1 MICTEWVEK
10 VAIIMEIS
18 KTATDL
24 FSQRAID
31 ADLGGQIS
39 EQEEQINELNGPV
52 YLRYG
57 ILYHAKLRH
66 AVYS

>member
-1 MICTEWVEK
+1 MFRKFFIDMICTEWVEK

-31 ADLGGQIS
+31 ADLGG
-39 EQEEQINELNGPV
+39 
-52 YLRYG
+52 RYQSRKSR
-57 ILYHAKLRH
+57 LK
-66 AVYS
+66 S

>member
-24 FSQRAID
+24 FSQRTID
-31 ADLGGQIS
+31 ADLGD
-39 EQEEQINELNGPV
+39 
-52 YLRYG
+52 RYQSRKSR
-57 ILYHAKLRH
+57 LM
-66 AVYS
+66 S

>member
-1 MICTEWVEK
+1 MIAMFRKFFIDMICTEWVEK

-31 ADLGGQIS
+31 ADLGG
-39 EQEEQINELNGPV
+39 
-52 YLRYG
+52 RYQSRKSR
-57 ILYHAKLRH
+57 LT
-66 AVYS
+66 S